1 MDIELITDDDSFPP
15 DSAMQSWARL
25 AVEGAANMGLNM
37 RVPSTQIKTWMEGAG
52 FEDVTIVDLKL
63 PLGPWPKE
71 KRLKEAGS
79 AEWLSMRD
87 NLQGVTLR
95 VWEKGL
101 GRSIE
106 ELEVFLVK
114 VRQEFDDKS
123 IHPYFPL

>member
-1 MDIELITDDDSFPP
+1 MDIELITDDNSFPP